1 MRKRLLEKIL
11 NTKQVRVPIWKSF
24 DLIGDLVLLKAPIS
38 EAEIGLELLAEY
50 KKVGEAL
57 LNELPYVK
65 GVFLSLTPVMG
76 EFRLRKVLHLAG
88 TRRTWTY
95 YREHGCVF
103 KVDLESAYISPRLS
117 YEHSRIAKLVRS
129 GELIVN
135 MFSGV
140 GGFSIIIAKKA
151 NPARV
156 ISIDKNPAAHRLLVE
171 NVNLNHVE
179 ESVVPVL
186 GDAVDAIMGSLKGVA
201 DRVLL
206 PLPSFSP
213 RFYLAALEAL
223 GDRGVLHFYEFVEL
237 EKEEKR
243 EGLIMKA
250 YKRVET
256 VLKQVMDCARAELLS
271 GRIVRSVGPRLYQ
284 VSLDVFIDKM
294 SCR

>member
-1 MRKRLLEKIL
+1 MEKIL
-11 NTKQVRVPIWKSF
+11 NAKQAKVPIWKSF
-24 DLIGDLVLLKAPIS
+24 DLIGDLVLLRAPIN
-38 EAEIGLELLAEY
+38 EVEISRNLLDEY
-50 KKVGEAL
+50 KRIGEAL

-88 TRRTWTY
+88 TSRKWTY

-129 GELIVN
+129 GEVVVN

-140 GGFSIIIAKKA
+140 GGFSIVIAKMA

-171 NVNLNHVE
+171 NINLNSVE

-186 GDAVDAIMGSLKGVA
+186 GDSVDVIMESLKGVA

-223 GDRGVLHFYEFVEL
+223 GGEGVLHFYEFVEL
-237 EKEEKR
+237 ERGER
-243 EGLIMKA
+243 RGDLITKA
-250 YKRVET
+250 YERVET
-256 VLKQVMDCARAELLS
+256 VLRRVMDCAKAVLLG

-284 VSLDVFIDKM
+284 VSLDVSIDKRLC
-294 SCR
+294 S